1 MRLLSFV
8 SLTSL
13 AFLINPGNILAA
25 SVLSSVAISS
35 QSPSAVVPGS
45 NATYTVTV
53 SRTDNGNLDAYL
65 SVSGLPAG
73 ATASFSPAMVHF
85 SGSTPTSGTAALTI
99 STDASLASCS
109 NSFTV
114 TATEG
119 GSSNQKS
126 CAGSLMLACAP
137 KAQSILSC
145 GVLPDGSF
153 QLVCNG
159 SPYQACLIQA
169 ATNLIAPTWSTIGT
183 NTADGN
189 GILSFIDADAK
200 IYQARFYRT
209 AAY

>member
-13 AFLINPGNILAA
+13 VFLINPGNILAA

-45 NATYTVTV
+45 AATYTVTV

-99 STDASLASCS
+99 STAASLASCS

-119 GSSNQKS
+119 GSGPR
-126 CAGSLMLACAP
+126 AVLGSQRP
-137 KAQSILSC
+137 
-145 GVLPDGSF
+145 
-153 QLVCNG
+153 
-159 SPYQACLIQA
+159 
-169 ATNLIAPTWSTIGT
+169 PTQWR
-183 NTADGN
+183 A
-189 GILSFIDADAK
+189 
-200 IYQARFYRT
+200 
-209 AAY
+209 